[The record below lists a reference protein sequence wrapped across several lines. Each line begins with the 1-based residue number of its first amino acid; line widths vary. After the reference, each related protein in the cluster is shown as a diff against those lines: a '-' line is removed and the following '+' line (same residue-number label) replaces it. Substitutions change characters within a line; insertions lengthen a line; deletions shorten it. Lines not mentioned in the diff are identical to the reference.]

1 MILDEVARF
10 HLRNGAVLHRLNWG
24 ANDSTNFL
32 DASAGMMVNYAY
44 QLDSNIFPASS
55 TTVLSTANT
64 SGTSSSNAGSSA
76 GSATVSSTSNY
87 TVQYDLA
94 TRAEYFSE
102 NSGRLPL
109 SRDVYDLLF
118 KSKIV

>member
-1 MILDEVARF
+1 
-10 HLRNGAVLHRLNWG
+10 LRNGAVLHRLNWG

-44 QLDSNIFPASS
+44 QLDPNIFPASS
-55 TTVLSTANT
+55 TTVLSTSTN
-64 SGTSSSNAGSSA
+64 TSSSHSSLH
-76 GSATVSSTSNY
+76 TSTTTLSNY
-87 TVQYDLA
+87 TAQYDLA
-94 TRAEYFSE
+94 TRAKNFSE
-102 NSGRLPL
+102 NPGRLPL